1 MKKWVKMRETLL
13 NELIAD
19 ELYAYLEDR
28 LHACD
33 NFDGKVTHEL
43 VLALI
48 GSYGFVVLR
57 NQKMLVKCEDCDQVG
72 VFRLIERKDDCDV

>member
-1 MKKWVKMRETLL
+1 MKKWVKMRKTLL

-28 LHACD
+28 VRACE
-33 NFDGKVTHEL
+33 NYNGKVTHEL
-43 VLALI
+43 VLALV

-57 NQKMLVKCEDCDQVG
+57 DQGMLEICEDCG
-72 VFRLIERKDDCDV
+72 VDGIFKLVDRKDDLDR